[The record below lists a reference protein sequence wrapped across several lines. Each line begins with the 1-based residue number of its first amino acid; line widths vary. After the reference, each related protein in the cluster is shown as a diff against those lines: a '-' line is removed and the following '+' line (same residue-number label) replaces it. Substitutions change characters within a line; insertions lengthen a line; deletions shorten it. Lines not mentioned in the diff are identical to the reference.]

1 MATVGI
7 CLVFELRKFRSAI
20 HQGHRRLV
28 AAVNFGHKKT
38 QPKLGRCVGY
48 LSVVMPVSGWHN
60 PIAIQGCLL
69 LLQKARWFSSLVF
82 R

>member
-28 AAVNFGHKKT
+28 AAVNFGHKKN
-38 QPKLGRCVGY
+38 PAEAGSLRW
-48 LSVVMPVSGWHN
+48 LSV
-60 PIAIQGCLL
+60 
-69 LLQKARWFSSLVF
+69 SSYVLKEVILYS
-82 R
+82 

>member
-20 HQGHRRLV
+20 HQRHRRLV

-48 LSVVMPVSGWHN
+48 LSVVMY
-60 PIAIQGCLL
+60 
-69 LLQKARWFSSLVF
+69 
-82 R
+82 